1 MAFCAERWL
10 AVAAL
15 GALASCAAVAPPQ
28 GGPRDVTPPRL
39 ISSVPDS
46 AARNVKLQ
54 SVRLVFSEYV
64 QVKDLSKNLLITPQ
78 LAPDNNYKLRED
90 RNSVT
95 LLFDKPLA
103 DSTTYSF
110 NFRNAVVDITES
122 LPAKNAQLS
131 FSTGAVLDSGVVRGT
146 VTDLLTAQ
154 PIGEASVALFRLAD
168 TAGVRRG
175 RPYYLTRTDKKGAY
189 NLGFLRSGTYRLYA
203 FVDKNT
209 NNRFDEGEHIG
220 YLPAPVAVGPTPLV
234 ADLQLTRPDRRPPLL
249 TTQTPGPT
257 ALRIAFNEG
266 LATAALAPLPAPDP
280 ARTPAPEAVQL
291 TDGGR
296 NLLLFKSAGLA
307 DGRYLLTATDSSGN
321 VARDT
326 LAVRFPVP
334 GANARKAPE
343 AVAYTVEGN
352 PRSVYRQGRVRLQ
365 FPVPMLAVAGRPV
378 GTLVEDSVRRRPLR
392 LPADATFNAART
404 ELTVMLNTQA
414 KNRVEL
420 VIDSTALLPVT
431 GQALRWPRRP
441 LRFELG
447 EVDPDGTLF
456 GTIKTER
463 KSFVLQLLNDKY
475 EVVQALAS
483 PVGKYRFEH
492 VPPGKYRLRVLVDAN
507 GDGRWQGGNPDLIT
521 APEPVVLLP
530 KVVQLR
536 SNFEIEEPVAF

>member
-1 MAFCAERWL
+1 MNFCAERWL
-10 AVAAL
+10 TVAAL

-39 ISSVPDS
+39 VSSVPDS

-54 SVRLVFSEYV
+54 TVRLVFSEYV
-64 QVKDLSKNLLITPQ
+64 QLKELSKNLLITPQ
-78 LAPDNNYKLRED
+78 LPPDNNYKTRED
-90 RNSVT
+90 RNTVT
-95 LLFDKPLA
+95 LIFDKPLA

-131 FSTGAVLDSGVVRGT
+131 FSTGAVLDSGAVRGT
-146 VTDLLTAQ
+146 VTDLLTAL
-154 PIGEASVALFRLAD
+154 PTNEASVALFRLAD

-175 RPYYLTRTDKKGAY
+175 RPYYLTRTDKKGLY
-189 NLGFLRSGTYRLYA
+189 NLGFLRAGAYRLYA

-209 NNRFDEGEHIG
+209 NNRFDEGERIG
-220 YLPAPVAVGPTPLV
+220 YLPAPVMVGPTPLV

-249 TTQTPGPT
+249 ITQTPGPNV
-257 ALRIAFNEG
+257 LRVVFNEG
-266 LATAALAPLPAPDP
+266 LTTATLAPLPAAD
-280 ARTPAPEAVQL
+280 PAPEAVQL
-291 TDGGR
+291 ADAGR
-296 NLLLFKSAGLA
+296 SVLLYKSPGLA
-307 DGRYLLTATDSSGN
+307 DGRYLLKATDSSGN
-321 VARDT
+321 VAHDT

-334 GANARKAPE
+334 GTAARKAP
-343 AVAYTVEGN
+343 ALLAYTVEGN

-365 FPVPMLAVAGRPV
+365 FPVPMVPVAGRPV
-378 GTLVEDSVRRRPLR
+378 GTLIEDSVRRRPLR
-392 LPADATFNAART
+392 LPADGTFNAARI

-414 KNRVEL
+414 KTRVEL

-441 LRFELG
+441 VRFEPG

-463 KSFVLQLLNDKY
+463 KSFALQLLNDKY

-483 PVGKYRFEH
+483 PTGKYRFEH
-492 VPPGKYRLRVLVDAN
+492 VPPGKYRLRVLIDAN
-507 GDGRWQGGNPDLIT
+507 GDGRWEGGNPDLRT
-521 APEPVVLLP
+521 PAEPVFLNP
-530 KVVQLR
+530 KVLQMR
-536 SNFEIEEPVAF
+536 SNFEIEETVTF